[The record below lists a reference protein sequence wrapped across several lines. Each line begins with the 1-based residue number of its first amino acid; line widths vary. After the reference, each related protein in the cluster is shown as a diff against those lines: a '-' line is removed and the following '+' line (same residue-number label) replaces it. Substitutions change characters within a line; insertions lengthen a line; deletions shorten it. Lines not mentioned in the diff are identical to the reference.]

1 MPAVHCAGEAPLKN
15 HRSLL
20 EAIDRMR
27 TRTQTV
33 VTRGAL
39 AALAV
44 GVLAGCGGVAAQPSA
59 VKGTVSGVPNSSPL
73 AGIQD
78 DRVYQVPAADAEN
91 RVQTMARM
99 GSRIIR
105 VDTRW
110 DLIATRRPKNPK
122 DQNDPAYDW
131 SAYDTIVDTAA
142 KRGVRVLMTV
152 WGTPAWA
159 ADRSVPR
166 SKRYP
171 DFSRRPRRAGDY
183 GNFAYALASRYAPR
197 GVRDW
202 EMWNEPNIPLFLRP
216 QYKKQRGKWVNVSTG
231 TYSNLAK
238 SFYKN
243 VKKVD
248 KRSRIAGVVTSPAGD
263 QCPSSCPKS
272 ANARTSPSNFLKGL
286 NQKGRRPPMNVV
298 SHHPYPITRPRT
310 TNFPGS
316 SYIDLYNINR
326 FQSEVDRTYL
336 RRKKLW
342 LTEFGFSTKKV
353 GEYSMYVS
361 EAQQAQY
368 LQDAYRRVR
377 PNRRI
382 RMFVWY
388 FLQDN
393 AQWGS
398 GLLREDAKPKP
409 AAEVF
414 SIPMAPLSAAPVRRG
429 GTATLVGQ
437 VRTARKA
444 TEVTVQQRRNGVWSP
459 LKRVTTSRDGSFAL
473 RVSPGSTTTYR
484 ATWTGD
490 VPSGSRQ
497 TRTSWPVTVRVK

>member
-1 MPAVHCAGEAPLKN
+1 MREGFDNLMI
-15 HRSLL
+15 RSPL
-20 EAIDRMR
+20 EALRRMRR
-27 TRTQTV
+27 TRTQV
-33 VTRGAL
+33 VITRSAV

-44 GVLAGCGGVAAQPSA
+44 GALAGCGGVSAQPSA
-59 VKGTVSGVPNSSPL
+59 VKGTVSGVPTTSPV

-78 DRVYQVPAADAEN
+78 DRVYQVAPTEADS
-91 RVQTMARM
+91 RVQTMTRM
-99 GSRIIR
+99 GAAIIR
-105 VDTRW
+105 LDVRW
-110 DLIATRRPKNPK
+110 DVVATARPKNPK
-122 DQNDPAYDW
+122 DQNDPAYNW
-131 SAYDTIVDTAA
+131 APYDTVVDAAA

-152 WGTPAWA
+152 WGTPNWA
-159 ADRSVPR
+159 ADRRVKR
-166 SKRYP
+166 SARFP
-171 DFSRRPRRAGDY
+171 DNARRPRKAGDY

-216 QYKKQRGKWVNVSTG
+216 QFTKKKGKWVNVSTG
-231 TYSNLAK
+231 TYSALAK
-238 SFYKN
+238 SFYAN

-248 KRSRIAGVVTSPAGD
+248 KGSRIAGIVTSPAGD
-263 QCPSSCPKS
+263 QCPSSCPRS
-272 ANARTSPSNFLKGL
+272 ADARTSPSDFLKGVNRRGL
-286 NQKGRRPPMNVV
+286 RPPMNVV
-298 SHHPYPITRPRT
+298 SHHPYPITKPRD
-310 TNFPGS
+310 TNFAGA
-316 SYIDLYNINR
+316 SYIDLYSINR
-326 FQSEVDRTYL
+326 FQKEVDRTYL
-336 RRKKLW
+336 RGKKLW
-342 LTEFGFSTKKV
+342 LTEFGFATVKV
-353 GEYSMYVS
+353 SEYSMFVS
-361 EAQQAQY
+361 ESQQALY

-393 AQWGS
+393 GQWGS
-398 GLLREDAKPKP
+398 GLLRQDGKPKP

-414 SIPMAPLSAAPVRRG
+414 SLPMAPLSSRPISAG

-473 RVSPGSTTTYR
+473 RVRPGSTTAYR

-497 TRTSWPVTVRVK
+497 TRTSWPVTVRVR

>member
-1 MPAVHCAGEAPLKN
+1 
-15 HRSLL
+15 
-20 EAIDRMR
+20 MR

-33 VTRGAL
+33 MTRGAL

-44 GVLAGCGGVAAQPSA
+44 GALAGCGGVAAQPGA
-59 VKGTVSGVPNSSPL
+59 VKGTVPGVPGTSPL

-78 DRVYQVPAADAEN
+78 DRVYQVPEKDAES

-99 GSRIIR
+99 GATIIR

-110 DLIATRRPKNPK
+110 DLVATTRPKNPK
-122 DQNDPAYDW
+122 DPNDPAYSW
-131 SAYDTIVDTAA
+131 AAYDTIVDAAA

-152 WGTPAWA
+152 WGTPDWA
-159 ADRSVPR
+159 ADTKVPKSTR
-166 SKRYP
+166 FADYT
-171 DFSRRPRRAGDY
+171 RRPAKADDY

-202 EMWNEPNIPLFLRP
+202 EIWNEPNIPLFLRP
-216 QYKKQRGKWVNVSTG
+216 QYAKKGRNWVNVSTA
-231 TYSNLAK
+231 TYSALAK
-238 SFYKN
+238 SFYAN

-248 KRSRIAGVVTSPAGD
+248 TGSRIAGVVTSPAGD
-263 QCPSSCPKS
+263 QCPSSCPRS
-272 ANARTSPSNFLKGL
+272 PNARTSPSNFLKGL
-286 NQKGRRPPMNVV
+286 NQPGLRPPMTVV
-298 SHHPYPITRPRT
+298 SHHPYPITKPRS

-326 FQSEVDRTYL
+326 FQQEVDKTYL
-336 RRKKLW
+336 RGKRLW
-342 LTEFGFSTKKV
+342 LTEFGFSTVKV
-353 GEYSMYVS
+353 GEYSMFVS
-361 EAQQAQY
+361 EAEQAQY

-377 PNRRI
+377 PNTRV

-393 AQWGS
+393 ANWGS
-398 GLLREDAKPKP
+398 GLLRQDGRAKP

-414 SIPMAPLSAAPVRRG
+414 SLPMSPLSAAPVARG

-437 VRTARKA
+437 VRPTRQA
-444 TEVTVQQRRNGVWSP
+444 TEVNVQVRQGDSWRTIAA
-459 LKRVTTSRDGSFAL
+459 VTTGRDGSFAY
-473 RVSPGSTTTYR
+473 RFRPTATNVYR

-490 VPSGSRQ
+490 VPSGTSQ
-497 TRTSWPVTVRVK
+497 TKSSWPVTVRVR